1 LRPSPGNF
9 ATGCRNFATN
19 SAPARDRCLSAAAE
33 DEDPN
38 VLLGALAHVAKA
50 RGMASVAEAA
60 GLGRESLYKAL
71 APGSHP
77 RFETIQAV
85 LRALNVDLR
94 ITKKAAPLAVKKRK
108 PREDALASRA
118 AQRRKLR
125 KEAARRRA

>member
-1 LRPSPGNF
+1 MKTEYTPLDISSLLESEEMIVGY
-9 ATGCRNFATN
+9 
-19 SAPARDRCLSAAAE
+19 LSAAAE